1 MTKLEQKLIQLGYSP
16 LGYRCAKYDWYN
28 GLIHIS
34 LNVDKTEIIDYFAK
48 GVSMRNEFDLDMNI
62 QAFNQLQKDLEVLKE
77 YEENN

>member
-16 LGYRCAKYDWYN
+16 LGYGCAKYDWYN

-48 GVSMRNEFDLDMNI
+48 GVSMRNELDLDMNI
-62 QAFNQLQKDLEVLKE
+62 QAFNQLQKDLEVLNE
-77 YEENN
+77 YGN